1 MVAQSTLFTVKQL
14 ADLACVSVRTLH
26 YYDQI
31 GLLRPTTV
39 GENGYRYYDTAAA
52 LRLQQI
58 LFYRELDLPLD
69 EIKRIINRPDFDLL
83 QALERHRQALRGRM
97 QRLEKLVHTVEQ
109 TIQYLKGNIEME
121 TKQLFEGLSEEK
133 QAEYEQEA
141 LRRWGEKA
149 RESQQRWK
157 RYTAEEKQ
165 RIGEEG
171 EAVYRDLLAAMPL
184 GPASPAAQHAVARW
198 HQHIRYFYEPTP
210 EILLGLANAY
220 NDDPDFNATFVRIH
234 PDLAGFMRQAVQI
247 YVEKLNA
254 AG

>member
-83 QALERHRQALRGRM
+83 QALKSHRRSLLARQERLNRLIDTVDQTIAHLRGEIDM
-97 QRLEKLVHTVEQ
+97 TPQDFYAGFDEEQ
-109 TIQYLKGNIEME
+109 QKEYAREA
-121 TKQLFEGLSEEK
+121 EE
-133 QAEYEQEA
+133 
-141 LRRWGEKA
+141 RWGEKA
-149 RESQQRWK
+149 AQSQKRWEALTRDQKNEILAGMNEIQTAINASFDQGPES
-157 RYTAEEKQ
+157 E
-165 RIGEEG
+165 
-171 EAVYRDLLAAMPL
+171 
-184 GPASPAAQHAVARW
+184 AAQTAVDRW
-198 HQHIRYFYEPTP
+198 YRFINQHFYDCSLEGFEGLGHMYVEDPRFRANYEKMRP
-210 EILLGLANAY
+210 GLAEFMEKAVVHY
-220 NDDPDFNATFVRIH
+220 VRSKR
-234 PDLAGFMRQAVQI
+234 G
-247 YVEKLNA
+247 
-254 AG
+254 